1 MDRLCNILTVKGF
14 VSIAETGYDLTYLG
28 KIAANLHEI
37 HPLIGS
43 HLFVY
48 LSDSAVYSKE
58 IVAIFSTFADVKVP
72 DEYRCTSFRDAFIQ
86 RMLDKITEW
95 SREYESLEALE
106 NTETGIHYDNM
117 LQCDL
122 IEDILEWCTCDTEEQ
137 CKYFIQCR
145 SDKISLGDFTKVIL
159 KIIVITNEFISVCE
173 NTGNI
178 EFLSKLKLIEGMVR
192 KYVATNQSLYI

>member
-1 MDRLCNILTVKGF
+1 
-14 VSIAETGYDLTYLG
+14 
-28 KIAANLHEI
+28 
-37 HPLIGS
+37 
-43 HLFVY
+43 
-48 LSDSAVYSKE
+48 
-58 IVAIFSTFADVKVP
+58 
-72 DEYRCTSFRDAFIQ
+72 
-86 RMLDKITEW
+86 TEW

-106 NTETGIHYDNM
+106 NTETGIHYDKM